1 MILVLLSKISEEII
15 FLLIIVIISIL
26 MPFVLA
32 FRYGDKIVALLM
44 SRLSFR
50 VHTLVCALLNALA
63 GFYLGIGPGTLF
75 EFLRAL
81 LGNDL
86 VSGCI
91 AGALAGFLA
100 GINIPN
106 CSYYAERFKEVY
118 GEKAKTRKAIL
129 KGVSVTILPFLATLF
144 GAEYLIKLL
153 TCIILHLCSA

>member
-1 MILVLLSKISEEII
+1 MILVPLLKMSEEII
-15 FLLIIVIISIL
+15 FLLIIVIISTL
-26 MPFVLA
+26 MSFVLA
-32 FRYGDKIVALLM
+32 FRYGDRVVTLVM

-50 VHTLVCALLNALA
+50 VYTFVCTLLNALT
-63 GFYLGIGPGTLF
+63 GFCLGIGPGTLF

-91 AGALAGFLA
+91 AGALAGFLV
-100 GINIPN
+100 GINAPN

-129 KGVSVTILPFLATLF
+129 KVVSVTILPFLATLF

-153 TCIILHLCSA
+153 TFI